1 MARINQVINK
11 ALTNKYVLYVV
22 TFLAVT
28 NVLGYLAVQ
37 NTTSVLFFLL
47 LAFLTHYFSKNM
59 TVILLTA
66 MIGTSLLFVAH
77 NFGGVREGMAA
88 RKKADKDAEENQK
101 RQQTLEMSKQEEN
114 ADSGDDEVEGFGGSQ
129 RIDRKKTNQKAFE
142 SINAQLGPE
151 GVKGLQ
157 ADTKALMNQQK
168 ELMETMK
175 GLEPMMDTAKS
186 MLNSLDMGTLNKMT
200 DLVGGLGLGKK

>member
-1 MARINQVINK
+1 MAKLNQVINK

-28 NVLGYLAVQ
+28 NILGYLAVQ
-37 NTTSVLFFLL
+37 NTTSVIFFVL
-47 LAFLTHYFSKNM
+47 LAFLTQYFSKNM

-66 MIGTSLLFVAH
+66 MVGTSMLFVAH
-77 NFGGVREGMAA
+77 NYGTVREGMTA
-88 RKKADKDAEENQK
+88 KEKAEQDQK
-101 RQQTLEMSKQEEN
+101 RQKTLEMSKQEEN
-114 ADSGDDEVEGFGGSQ
+114 ADTGEEDDEVEGFGGSH
-129 RIDRKKTNQKAFE
+129 RIDRKKTNQRAFE
-142 SINAQLGPE
+142 SINKQLGPE
-151 GVKGLQ
+151 GVRGLQ
-157 ADTKALMNQQK
+157 ADTKELMTQQK

-175 GLEPMMDTAKS
+175 SLEPMMNTAKG